1 MEAALRGHV
10 ARLDEMLALNVELV
24 RTDSGE
30 QIWGHRYTTR
40 FPSWASFPPMI
51 AGEVGKALEA

>member
-1 MEAALRGHV
+1 
-10 ARLDEMLALNVELV
+10 MLALNVELV